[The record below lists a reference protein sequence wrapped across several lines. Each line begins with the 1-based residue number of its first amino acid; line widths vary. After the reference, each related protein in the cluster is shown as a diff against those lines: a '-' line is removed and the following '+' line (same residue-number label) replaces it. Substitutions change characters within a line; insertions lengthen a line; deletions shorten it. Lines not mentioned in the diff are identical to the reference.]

1 MRHLH
6 AEALDVY
13 DWRMNSRLCVVPAA
27 VLLLLV
33 PRVLWA
39 QPGASPSPPP
49 EPTSEPV
56 AEPAAESGAPSPPPA
71 EPPVVIGTPPP
82 PPPPPPMMVARAAP
96 VLPPPSTV
104 DEGVLEDA
112 SSGRNWLTPT
122 ALTPPA
128 GTFTISDFELFVLGA
143 SYSVTDQFQISGA
156 TLLPIVSDMPFVG
169 ILSAKLQVLRVGR
182 VRAAGQLSAI
192 YLRTRDGSSDR
203 QDSAVAFTGGGA
215 LTLCLDVGCNSYAS
229 GYLGA
234 GFARDN
240 NSSVPIGVSATVV
253 GRVAR
258 HVKLMLE
265 LDTGGVVGQLDAA
278 ADGVLAWYGV
288 RFTSPN
294 IGVDLGF
301 VKPVCGGGCEI
312 KELPLGLPF
321 VAVSYRA
328 L

>member
-1 MRHLH
+1 M
-6 AEALDVY
+6 
-13 DWRMNSRLCVVPAA
+13 VPAA
-27 VLLLLV
+27 VLLLLF
-33 PRVLWA
+33 PRVLFA
-39 QPGASPSPPP
+39 QPGASPQPPP
-49 EPTSEPV
+49 EPTGEPS
-56 AEPAAESGAPSPPPA
+56 AESESPPPPA
-71 EPPVVIGTPPP
+71 EPPVVIVT
-82 PPPPPPMMVARAAP
+82 PPPPPMMVARAAP
-96 VLPPPSTV
+96 VPPPPSNV

-143 SYSVTDQFQISGA
+143 SYSVTDQLQISGA
-156 TLLPIVSDMPFVG
+156 TLLPIVSRTPFVG
-169 ILSAKLQVLRVGR
+169 ILSGKLQILRAGR
-182 VRAAGQLSAI
+182 VRAAAQASVL
-192 YLRTRDGSSDR
+192 YVHDHD
-203 QDSAVAFTGGGA
+203 DSAVAFTGGGA
-215 LTLCLDVGCNSYAS
+215 LTLCLDGGCNSYAS

-253 GRVAR
+253 ARLAR
-258 HVKLMLE
+258 HVKLMVE
-265 LDTGGVVGQLDAA
+265 LDTGGVVGKLDAA
-278 ADGVLAWYGV
+278 ADGLLAWYGV

-301 VKPVCGGGCEI
+301 VKPICGDCDNNH
-312 KELPLGLPF
+312 LPLGLPF

>member
-1 MRHLH
+1 
-6 AEALDVY
+6 
-13 DWRMNSRLCVVPAA
+13 MNVRSCVVPAA
-27 VLLLLV
+27 TLLLLL

-39 QPGASPSPPP
+39 QPGAAPAPVPAADGAPAAPDAADADPSSTAPAPEPSPPP
-49 EPTSEPV
+49 VVV
-56 AEPAAESGAPSPPPA
+56 AA
-71 EPPVVIGTPPP
+71 
-82 PPPPPPMMVARAAP
+82 PPPPPMMVAPAP
-96 VLPPPSTV
+96 PMLPPPSKF

-143 SYSVTDQFQISGA
+143 SYSITDEFQVSGA
-156 TLLPIVSDMPFVG
+156 TLLPIVADTPFLG
-169 ILSAKLQVLRVGR
+169 ILSAKLQVLRTGR
-182 VRAAGQLSAI
+182 VRAAGQASVV
-192 YLRTRDGSSDR
+192 YVRVDT
-203 QDSAVAFTGGGA
+203 QSAVAFAGGGA

-229 GYLGA
+229 GYLGV
-234 GFARDN
+234 GFAREGD
-240 NSSVPIGVSATVV
+240 SAVPIGASATVV
-253 GRVAR
+253 ARVAR

-265 LDTGGVVGQLDAA
+265 LDTGGVVGKIDSA

-301 VKPVCGGGCEI
+301 LKPVCGNDCTS
-312 KELPLGLPF
+312 KDLPLGLPF

>member
-1 MRHLH
+1 
-6 AEALDVY
+6 
-13 DWRMNSRLCVVPAA
+13 MNVRSCVVPAA
-27 VLLLLV
+27 TLLLLL

-39 QPGASPSPPP
+39 QPGSSPPVP
-49 EPTSEPV
+49 PPTADGATAAPDAADADPSSSEP
-56 AEPAAESGAPSPPPA
+56 APEQGP
-71 EPPVVIGTPPP
+71 PPVVLAA
-82 PPPPPPMMVARAAP
+82 PPPPPMMVAPAP
-96 VLPPPSTV
+96 PMLPPPSKV

-112 SSGRNWLTPT
+112 NSGRNWLTPT

-143 SYSVTDQFQISGA
+143 SYSVTDQLQISGA

-169 ILSAKLQVLRVGR
+169 ILSAKLQFLRVGR

-192 YLRTRDGSSDR
+192 YLRSRDSSSDR

-229 GYLGA
+229 GYVGA

-240 NSSVPIGVSATVV
+240 NSSVPVGVSATVV
-253 GRVAR
+253 ARVAR

-265 LDTGGVVGQLDAA
+265 IDTGGVVGKLDAA